1 MARLSRHSVLMALA
15 LAGPACNATRLEQP
29 DVEFTSG
36 VYVVRLSDVAR
47 LEQRLSVM
55 PAVPRPGGMLEIRSV
70 LRNPTTQAI
79 PATWSICGLHVQDL
93 TPFTD
98 PSFRCGG
105 YSMNGALSS
114 GDSVEDGRNLLAP
127 AVEGDY
133 VLQVRQLV
141 DPSVWLTVTIPVRA
155 P

>member
-1 MARLSRHSVLMALA
+1 MLTGKKTSSNALSDSHQHYLRALWEVRT
-15 LAGPACNATRLEQP
+15 TR
-29 DVEFTSG
+29 G
-36 VYVVRLSDVAR
+36 YARLSDVAR

-55 PAVPRPGGMLEIRSV
+55 PAVPRPGDMLQIRSV
-70 LRNPTTQAI
+70 LRNPTARAI

-93 TPFTD
+93 APFTD

-105 YSMNGALSS
+105 YSVTGALSP
-114 GDSVEDGRNLLAP
+114 GDSVQDGRNLLAP